1 MSDVVKTLTLA
12 VDMLVPNPWNPNVM
26 SPAMYAKELA
36 SIRRFG
42 FIDPVAVRR
51 MDTRYQI
58 IDGENRVRAAIELH
72 IGFIP
77 CIVLDVDDDEARELT
92 IILNEL
98 HGQPDE
104 DRLSELMAD
113 LAKRRDRARLE
124 ESMPYDED
132 RLAQLIDRRQ
142 IDWSDLDRKREQV
155 KASEEEKP
163 EPWVERVYRL
173 PRSSAS
179 VIDDAVARV
188 QEAEGLKHPWQA
200 LEMIAADSL
209 SGS

>member
-77 CIVLDVDDDEARELT
+77 
-92 IILNEL
+92 
-98 HGQPDE
+98 
-104 DRLSELMAD
+104 
-113 LAKRRDRARLE
+113 
-124 ESMPYDED
+124 
-132 RLAQLIDRRQ
+132 
-142 IDWSDLDRKREQV
+142 
-155 KASEEEKP
+155 
-163 EPWVERVYRL
+163 
-173 PRSSAS
+173 
-179 VIDDAVARV
+179 
-188 QEAEGLKHPWQA
+188 
-200 LEMIAADSL
+200 
-209 SGS
+209 